1 MIPKQNKV
9 SVFDQ
14 TTEKCIESSTKITGN
29 IAVEDLE
36 MLPGLSLYL
45 KIELMLPILFL
56 TNVSLNC
63 S

>member
-1 MIPKQNKV
+1 MLPKQNKV

-36 MLPGLSLYL
+36 KSPGLGLYL
-45 KIELMLPILFL
+45 KAELTLPILLL
-56 TNVSLNC
+56 TSVSLNC